1 MTTPIPFDT
10 FSAELSGG
18 ESIQWT
24 GQPNRS
30 VVFHPDDW
38 LMIPFSLLW
47 GGFAIFWLL
56 AASGTW
62 DVFSTKPSRDLGWFG
77 IIWGTP
83 FVIVG
88 QYMIWGRFFYE
99 SWKKKRTFYALTD
112 RRVLLVEQGLMRR
125 SSTSVYFSN
134 LNMVDKRVRGD
145 GIGDIAFNGAVV
157 NRWRSGRNNPP
168 PPPTFRDIDN
178 AESVFRLIEDLR
190 TQARQPSRF

>member
-10 FSAELSGG
+10 FSAELSRD

-38 LMIPFSLLW
+38 FMIPFSLMW
-47 GGFAIFWLL
+47 GVFMIFWLL

-62 DVFSTKPSRDLGWFG
+62 DVFSSKPKGDFGWFG

-99 SWKKKRTFYALTD
+99 YWKKKRTFYALTN
-112 RRVLLVEQGLMRR
+112 RRALLMENGLFNRNC
-125 SSTSVYFSN
+125 TSIYFQ
-134 LNMVDKRVRGD
+134 
-145 GIGDIAFNGAVV
+145 
-157 NRWRSGRNNPP
+157 
-168 PPPTFRDIDN
+168 T
-178 AESVFRLIEDLR
+178 
-190 TQARQPSRF
+190 